1 MSRIQA
7 ALLAVLLVVVAVV
20 ALPPYLDTRKVSG
33 AILDLEL
40 IADAALRY
48 EFSTAVA
55 CGTPSALL
63 ADSGVDGWQG
73 PYLRRLRRYPRRRRC
88 HPIVPVPQRPS
99 WQRRGLRLLRP
110 LLCPLPLGP
119 LLAVP
124 LLRRRPP
131 LLARPLLRPS
141 WLPLPVEDHR
151 CAVPGPDDHGHRGP
165 WTP

>member
-73 PYLRRLRRYPRRRRC
+73 PYLTSDSDLITPWGGRYVFDLDRGLVGIGAGDTTAPAKYRLGGEAELAM
-88 HPIVPVPQRPS
+88 PIGEDPS
-99 WQRRGLRLLRP
+99 WWP
-110 LLCPLPLGP
+110 
-119 LLAVP
+119 
-124 LLRRRPP
+124 
-131 LLARPLLRPS
+131 ARAS
-141 WLPLPVEDHR
+141 
-151 CAVPGPDDHGHRGP
+151 GS
-165 WTP
+165 